1 VQEEAVAE
9 NLKNILL
16 VMSSQ
21 GILVPPSGDEEQER
35 AVLWNETWRRLDRF
49 LPHLCA
55 EIFPDEVK
63 KPRTT
68 TAATAAAAA
77 AAKNSHESATAP
89 APAQSQ
95 PQPQP
100 VQAQGHAQIQQE
112 GEKETDSEKKTEIS

>member
-21 GILVPPSGDEEQER
+21 GILVPPSGDEEPER

-49 LPHLCA
+49 LPHLFA

-68 TAATAAAAA
+68 TGATAAA

-112 GEKETDSEKKTEIS
+112 GEKETDSEKKTEMA